1 MLSTLV
7 KDPAT
12 LSILQ
17 ALAIF
22 IFGAAGILLGKY
34 CKEKGYSFWL
44 CFFLCVLLQLAGILI
59 VFLLPDIARMQA
71 ETEARQRDRDE
82 EIAALKKR
90 IAQLEQAQETVA
102 APELPEP
109 LPKQV
114 PAPPSPPPG
123 TPARFP
129 SRASESVICPR
140 CGRRQQGNRDL
151 CYSCKLPFVYD
162 DETPAP

>member
-1 MLSTLV
+1 MLSVIV
-7 KDPAT
+7 KDPGT
-12 LSILQ
+12 SSILQ

-59 VFLLPDIARMQA
+59 VFLLPDIARMRA
-71 ETEARQRDRDE
+71 EAEARQRGRDE
-82 EIAALKKR
+82 EFTALKKR
-90 IAQLEQAQETVA
+90 IAQLEQAQGTDAV
-102 APELPEP
+102 PKPPEP

-114 PAPPSPPPG
+114 PAPPPG
-123 TPARFP
+123 APARFP
-129 SRASESVICPR
+129 ARTPEIVPCPR
-140 CGRRQQGNRDL
+140 CGKRQQGNRDL

>member
-1 MLSTLV
+1 MLSIIV

-17 ALAIF
+17 ALALF

-44 CFFLCVLLQLAGILI
+44 CFFLCVFLQLAGILI

-71 ETEARQRDRDE
+71 ETEARQRGRDQ

-90 IAQLEQAQETVA
+90 IAQLEQAQGVAA
-102 APELPEP
+102 APEPPEP

-114 PAPPSPPPG
+114 PDPPPPPG

-129 SRASESVICPR
+129 ARTSESVICPR
-140 CGRRQQGNRDL
+140 CGKRQRGDRSA
-151 CYSCKLPFVYD
+151 CYSCGLPFLY
-162 DETPAP
+162 ENEEP